1 MKLSPSDASLSKAN
15 PLHSSPSSEQEHLSV
30 GLNGSWLYILLK
42 SLKLMSIKY
51 WVQEAVVPTLF
62 IVGMLAIVAGVFALQ
77 AMRYGGIL

>member
-1 MKLSPSDASLSKAN
+1 MERKDNKGIIMENFNAT
-15 PLHSSPSSEQEHLSV
+15 
-30 GLNGSWLYILLK
+30 K
-42 SLKLMSIKY
+42 SSIKY

>member
-1 MKLSPSDASLSKAN
+1 MERKGNKGIIMENFIAT
-15 PLHSSPSSEQEHLSV
+15 
-30 GLNGSWLYILLK
+30 K
-42 SLKLMSIKY
+42 SSIKY